1 MAQKR
6 YRLLSIST
14 PTLLELEKLGS
25 ISRDVFHIAWM
36 E

>member
-1 MAQKR
+1 MVQKL

-14 PTLLELEKLGS
+14 PTLLALEKLGS
-25 ISRDVFHIAWM
+25 ISCCARM